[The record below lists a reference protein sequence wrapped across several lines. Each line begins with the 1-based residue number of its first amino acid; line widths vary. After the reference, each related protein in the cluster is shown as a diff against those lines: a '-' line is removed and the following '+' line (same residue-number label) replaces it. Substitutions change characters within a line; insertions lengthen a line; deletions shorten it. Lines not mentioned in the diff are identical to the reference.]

1 MALRIV
7 NKPVFFFEKI
17 SHATG
22 LFGRKIGPYRFKN
35 FRWLWRRMI
44 MMTSIFSPSR
54 VRWLWLRH
62 AVNWGLGVLLVAA
75 AGLADAAKPYG
86 YFVTGNAQAPV
97 TSLTPPTTPSFVL
110 MGGGPDVDEAFR
122 WMITRAGIQPGTGGR
137 FVVIRA
143 TGTEAYDPYI
153 YYSDASSSVSGAVAD
168 QWVGGAS
175 LGLTSVET
183 LVIPSI
189 AAANDDFVN
198 SVVSKAHAVF
208 IAGGDQG
215 DYIKYW
221 KGTKLDQTLR
231 GLMTNNIPMG
241 GTSAGLAVLGQF
253 DFAALRGTVT
263 SSQALANPY
272 NKYMTLDPNPL
283 SLTGGFLAPPALA
296 NLVLDSHL
304 DSRDRMGRLIAFVA
318 RTVAPA
324 GTTGCPGGLL
334 GVGNNLP
341 VTARGIGVSVETAL
355 LVQGELNKTFTAR
368 RVTNPSTT
376 TESAVYFVQPWNP
389 PTVCASGQALTM
401 TTVEIKKLAESGRVF
416 NLSTW
421 SGLSGYTV
429 DVISG
434 ALTSTP
440 Y

>member
-1 MALRIV
+1 MA
-7 NKPVFFFEKI
+7 
-17 SHATG
+17 
-22 LFGRKIGPYRFKN
+22 
-35 FRWLWRRMI
+35 
-44 MMTSIFSPSR
+44 R
-54 VRWLWLRH
+54 VLSWKD
-62 AVNWGLGVLLVAA
+62 AVNRALAVLLMATF
-75 AGLADAAKPYG
+75 GLANAGKPFD

-97 TSLTPPTTPSFVL
+97 ASVTPPTTPSFVL

-122 WMITRAGIQPGTGGR
+122 WMISRAGIQPGTGGR

-143 TGTEAYDPYI
+143 KGTEAYDPYI
-153 YYSDASSSVSGAVAD
+153 YYSDANASVSGAIAD

-183 LVIPSI
+183 VVIPSVS
-189 AAANDDFVN
+189 AANDDFVN
-198 SVVSKAHAVF
+198 AVVSKAHAVF
-208 IAGGDQG
+208 IAGGDQS

-231 GLMTNNIPMG
+231 GLMAQNIPMG

-263 SSQALANPY
+263 STQALANPY
-272 NKYMTLDPNPL
+272 NKYMTLDPSPL

-296 NLVLDSHL
+296 NMVLDSHV

-318 RTVAPA
+318 RTVAPV
-324 GTTGCPGGLL
+324 GTTGCPGGILTT
-334 GVGNNLP
+334 
-341 VTARGIGVSVETAL
+341 TARGIGVSVETAL
-355 LVQGELNKTFTAR
+355 LVRGDSNQRFTAQ

-376 TESAVYFVQPWNP
+376 SESAVYFVRPLNP
-389 PTVCASGQALTM
+389 PTVCSSGEALTM
-401 TTVEIKKLAESGRVF
+401 TTVEVKKLAESNTIF
-416 NLSTW
+416 DLSTW
-421 SGLSGYTV
+421 SGLTGYTV

-434 ALTSTP
+434 ELTSSP

>member
-1 MALRIV
+1 MFV
-7 NKPVFFFEKI
+7 NGIFSRENAFIYLNNCRFLWRPVIMTTSFF
-17 SHATG
+17 SNLMT
-22 LFGRKIGPYRFKN
+22 
-35 FRWLWRRMI
+35 RWLSKR
-44 MMTSIFSPSR
+44 T
-54 VRWLWLRH
+54 L
-62 AVNWGLGVLLVAA
+62 VNWGMGVVLTAA
-75 AGLADAAKPYG
+75 FGIATAGGKPYS
-86 YFVTGNAQAPV
+86 YFVTGNAQAQI
-97 TSLTPPTTPSFVL
+97 TALTPPFTPSIVL

-153 YYSDASSSVSGAVAD
+153 YYSDAALTTSTTVAD

-189 AAANDDFVN
+189 TAANDDFVN

-208 IAGGDQG
+208 IAGGDQS

-231 GLMTNNIPMG
+231 VLMTNNVPIG

-253 DFAALRGTVT
+253 DFAALRGSVT
-263 SSQALANPY
+263 STQALANPY

-296 NLVLDSHL
+296 NTILDAHL
-304 DSRDRMGRLIAFVA
+304 DSRDRMGRLITFVA
-318 RTVAPA
+318 RLVAPN
-324 GTTGCPGGLL
+324 GSFGCPGGILAS
-334 GVGNNLP
+334 GTSSFA
-341 VTARGIGVSVETAL
+341 TARGIGVDVETAL
-355 LVQGELNKTFTAR
+355 LVQGNGGNKPFTAR

-376 TESAVYFVQPWNP
+376 TQSAVYFVQPLNP
-389 PTVCASGQALTM
+389 PTVCASGKPLTM
-401 TTVEIKKLAESGRVF
+401 TTVEIKKLADSNTVF
-416 NLSTW
+416 NLSDW
-421 SGLSGYTV
+421 SGLTGYTV
-429 DVISG
+429 DAISG
-434 ALTSTP
+434 ALTSSP